1 MTAMIDCAI
10 HTTRE
15 INLEIKRL
23 VAEGEREIHLLHPAA
38 RHSLGVAVF
47 DPVNIIVEG
56 TAGYYCGGMNDG
68 ATFHVLGNVGW
79 SVGECMLSGEIV
91 VERNSASGTAA
102 AIRGGTVVVKGH
114 AGARTGISQKGGLIV
129 VGGDTGYMTGF
140 MMQKGVMIICGNAA
154 EGLGD
159 SMYVGTIFVGGE
171 VSELGNDAVISEMT
185 GDDVQLLSETL
196 ARYELSDKRPVSAF
210 KKICSGGRLHNFS
223 KADFELWRVAM

>member
-1 MTAMIDCAI
+1 MTATLDCAEL
-10 HTTRE
+10 TTRE
-15 INLEIKRL
+15 INQSISRL
-23 VAEGEREIHLLHPAA
+23 VSEGEKEIYLLNPEA

-47 DPVNIIVEG
+47 SPVKIVVEG

-68 ATFHVLGNVGW
+68 ATFHVKGNTGW

-91 VERNSASGTAA
+91 VERNSASGTGAS
-102 AIRGGTVVVKGH
+102 IRGGTVVVKGH
-114 AGARTGISQKGGLIV
+114 AGSRTGVSQKGGLIV

-159 SMYVGTIFVGGE
+159 SMYAGTIYLGGE
-171 VSELGNDAVISEMT
+171 ISELGNDAVLAEMT
-185 GDDVQLLSETL
+185 LDDKQFLTETL
-196 ARYELSDKRPVSAF
+196 ARYGLSNKRAIPDF
-210 KKICSGGRLHNFS
+210 KKVSSGGRLHNFS